1 MKRTVI
7 SCLFL
12 LFVNLFD
19 LCSEQIRPMGF
30 TQKVITPNGSFHQY
44 YPKLQIMNDTL
55 FVSSNTG
62 IYMKDLIHNSGWEL
76 YAFEGS
82 PIVEFVRNGNEL
94 LANSMGDRNGQD
106 RLLLFS
112 DDNGKT
118 CADYTTALFL
128 ENHGRGRLLFRITQN
143 PQNPNSL
150 LTLTAGEGVFKSKDF
165 GKNWT
170 SMYPYSLGY
179 DIAFISYHPLD
190 TAAIFYSGETPFM
203 SGQIYSSYNS
213 GVTWTSYEITGGDN
227 CVHQIAFHP
236 TNPDIMVFGGEGV
249 FGKSTDKGKTWE
261 IKNHWNDPNCLYFIK
276 VLFDEENP
284 DILYSSG
291 YSSYSTRKDTIYV
304 YRSTDMGDT
313 WSLAYKE
320 YSGVDCG
327 IIIDMVKYKNKLI
340 FYSRNCGLFE
350 LDVNTIPLS
359 IQTTDIKPDV
369 NIYPNPVR
377 NTLYFNTKANV
388 ERIEIIDATGRIIQ
402 KTIVPENENAVN
414 VSQLSKGI
422 YFATFHTNGQKI
434 TKNLY
439 IDN

>member
-82 PIVEFVRNGNEL
+82 PIVEFIRNGNEL

-150 LTLTAGEGVFKSKDF
+150 LTLTAGEGVFKSEDF

-179 DIAFISYHPLD
+179 DITFISYHPLD

-213 GVTWTSYEITGGDN
+213 GVTWTNYEIPGGDN

-304 YRSTDMGDT
+304 YRSTDTGDT

-320 YSGVDCG
+320 YLGVDCG

-340 FYSRNCGLFE
+340 FYSRDCGLFE

-359 IQTTDIKPDV
+359 IQTVDINPDV

-377 NTLYFNTKANV
+377 NTLYFNTKANI
-388 ERIEIIDATGRIIQ
+388 ERIEMIDTTGRIIQ
-402 KTIVPENENAVN
+402 KTVPENNSTVN
-414 VSQLSKGI
+414 VSRLGKGI
-422 YFATFHTNGQKI
+422 CFAVFHVNGQKI
-434 TKNLY
+434 IKKLH